1 MSEYNPAKPA
11 FWKDMADLLKL
22 RVAVLAGAGALLG
35 FAACDRSPGRAA
47 LAGIGVLLLAAGSGA
62 LNNYQDRFFD
72 ALSGRT
78 RARPLPAGRFPPTA
92 VPVLALVL
100 AAAGSAVL
108 FFAGRGP
115 AAPLAGLAAMALYN
129 GAYTPLKKKSLF
141 ALIPGILSGSL
152 PPLVG
157 WLAGG
162 ACCRPRAIYLVAL
175 FAVWQLPHLGL
186 LSLAAAPENGPA
198 PSFLDIFSQPQLRRL
213 TAAWVAGFSLL
224 TLYLKFFGLINGGP
238 ASFFAAA
245 NALILPAVFTPA
257 LLGRGSAAPRKL
269 SGCFSASFLLL
280 VLAAAADSL
289 A

>member
-1 MSEYNPAKPA
+1 MDGYEAAKPA
-11 FWKDMADLLKL
+11 FWKDIADLIKL
-22 RVAVLAGAGALLG
+22 RVGVLAGAGALLG
-35 FAACDRSPGRAA
+35 FAASERSPGRAA
-47 LAGIGVLLLAAGSGA
+47 LAGIGVLLLAAGAGA

-78 RARPLPAGRFPPTA
+78 RARPLPAGRFPPA
-92 VPVLALVL
+92 AAPVLALVL
-100 AAAGSAVL
+100 AAAGAAVL

-141 ALIPGILSGSL
+141 ALVPGILSGSL

-162 ACCRPRAIYLVAL
+162 ACGRPQAIYLVAL
-175 FAVWQLPHLGL
+175 FAAWQLPHLWL
-186 LSLAAAPENGPA
+186 LNLAAGPEAGPA
-198 PSFLDIFSQPQLRRL
+198 PSFLDIFSRRQLRL
-213 TAAWVAGFSLL
+213 LAAAGVAGFSLL
-224 TLYLKFFGLINGGP
+224 TLYMKFSGLMNGGP
-238 ASFFAAA
+238 ALLFAAA
-245 NALILPAVFTPA
+245 NALLLPAVFIPA
-257 LLGRGSAAPRKL
+257 LLGRESAAPRNL